1 MHCSA
6 GQSRVLPVDKS
17 KVSEYRV
24 IGCLQPVI
32 SVHWRISMSKL
43 VLVGIL
49 PGGNVY
55 FCRGCGDLD
64 ENVYFSKGLM
74 EK

>member
-1 MHCSA
+1 
-6 GQSRVLPVDKS
+6 
-17 KVSEYRV
+17 
-24 IGCLQPVI
+24 
-32 SVHWRISMSKL
+32 MSGL
-43 VLVGIL
+43 VVVGGL